1 MIREDEM
8 EQGERRS
15 RDKKINKEGK
25 ILIRELEET
34 GWSIFNGNMKGD
46 EIGEFTYTGSR
57 GNTVID
63 YVLGNEETR
72 EKVKKLVVGED
83 VNSDHHPIICWV
95 REEYEEKKRNRYQK
109 VRRGVWNEEGRE
121 KIMKELGIVE
131 EGGQERGVEKEIKRM
146 NERSIRGE

>member
-63 YVLGNEETR
+63 YILENEETR

-83 VNSDHHPIICWV
+83 VNSDHHPIIC
-95 REEYEEKKRNRYQK
+95 
-109 VRRGVWNEEGRE
+109 
-121 KIMKELGIVE
+121 
-131 EGGQERGVEKEIKRM
+131 
-146 NERSIRGE
+146 